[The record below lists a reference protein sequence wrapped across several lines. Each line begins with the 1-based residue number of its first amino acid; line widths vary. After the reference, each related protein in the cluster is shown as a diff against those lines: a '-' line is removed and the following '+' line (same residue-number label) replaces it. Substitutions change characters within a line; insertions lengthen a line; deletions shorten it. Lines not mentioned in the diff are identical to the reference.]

1 MLRFMD
7 PFEELERSLQGVGS
21 RWRSGIMP
29 MDAFEKDGTYTLRFD
44 LPGVDPADVDLTVED
59 QTLTVTAERT
69 FEDNVGVNWLLRERP
84 TGRHSRQVRLS
95 DRVDTS
101 KVEATY
107 NAGVLMVTLPMRE
120 EAKPRKVEIS
130 GESNREAI
138 EATTAS

>member
-7 PFEELERSLQGVGS
+7 PFDELERTLSSMNG

-44 LPGVDPADVDLTVED
+44 LPGVDPEKVDLTVENNL
-59 QTLTVTAERT
+59 LTVTAERS

-84 TGRHSRQVRLS
+84 TGIHSRQVRLG

-101 KVEATY
+101 EVNASY
-107 NAGVLMVTLPMRE
+107 HAGVLEVTLPMRE
-120 EAKPRKVEIS
+120 EAKPRKVEIAS
-130 GESNREAI
+130 TAREAI
-138 EATTAS
+138 EASVSA